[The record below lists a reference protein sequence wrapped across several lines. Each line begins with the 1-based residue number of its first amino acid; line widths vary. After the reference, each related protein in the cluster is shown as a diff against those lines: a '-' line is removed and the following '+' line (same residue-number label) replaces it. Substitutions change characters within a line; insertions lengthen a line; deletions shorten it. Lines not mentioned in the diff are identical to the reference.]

1 MQDTDLIVGLDIGT
15 TKIAACA
22 GRIHEGGIEIAAVS
36 ETPHSGARKG
46 MITDVDETAGAI
58 AATMETLQQTA
69 GAPLSGAVVVGIGGT
84 EVTTTE
90 SVAAVP
96 VSQSSGD
103 INDDDIA
110 NVLEAAQAAT
120 LPSNRTVI
128 HCLPITFTTDH
139 ESNVRDPLGM
149 QSIRLEVNAQLITAS
164 TLAVRN
170 LERSVQQAGLQI
182 SDVVF
187 NPLAA
192 QKAVLSRRQTE
203 SGVVLMDIGS
213 ATTDV
218 AIFEENHLVR
228 AAVLPIGSQHITN
241 DIAIGLRTSLEV
253 AEQLKREHGSA
264 MASLVKANEVVHLA
278 DYSEDDTES
287 IKRQYLAEIIEAR
300 LHELFGLITDELKDL
315 DRDQRLP
322 AGVVLVGNGARLD
335 GLVEYTKET
344 LKLPAT
350 VAKPRLELS
359 TVIVDTMDAPD
370 YTTSVGLL
378 LWGLEHGTQASSG
391 GSLPRP
397 ALPSVDVSSVLSRAK
412 DLFKQFLP

>member
-1 MQDTDLIVGLDIGT
+1 MQETDLIVGLDIGT

-46 MITDVDETAGAI
+46 VITDVQETASAI
-58 AATMETLQQTA
+58 AATLETLEQTA
-69 GAPLSGAVVVGIGGT
+69 GAPMSGGVVVGIGGG

-90 SVAAVP
+90 SIAAVP
-96 VSQSSGD
+96 VIQAAGGIS
-103 INDDDIA
+103 DDDIA
-110 NVLEAAQAAT
+110 NALEAAQAAN
-120 LPSNRTVI
+120 LPANRTVL
-128 HCLPITFTTDH
+128 HCLPISFTTDH
-139 ESNVRDPLGM
+139 ETNVRDPLGM
-149 QSIRLEVNAQLITAS
+149 ESIRLEVSAQLITAS
-164 TLAVRN
+164 TLAIRN
-170 LERSVQQAGLQI
+170 LERAVEHAGVQI
-182 SDVVF
+182 NDIVF

-192 QKAVLSRRQTE
+192 EKAVLTKRQTE
-203 SGVVLMDIGS
+203 SGVVLMDIGA
-213 ATTDV
+213 ATTDL
-218 AIFEENHLVR
+218 AIFEEGHLVR
-228 AAVLPIGSQHITN
+228 AGVLPIGSQHLTN

-253 AEQLKREHGSA
+253 AEQLKREHGTA
-264 MASLVKANEVVHLA
+264 LASLVKASELIHLEE
-278 DYSEDDTES
+278 YSEDDRET

-300 LHELFGLITDELKDL
+300 LNELFGLVTEELKSL

-335 GLVEYTKET
+335 GLVDYVKAT

-359 TVIVDTMDAPD
+359 TVIVDTADAPD

-378 LWGLEHGTQASSG
+378 LWGLEHGTAPSGG

-397 ALPSVDVSSVLSRAK
+397 SLPSVDVNSVLNRAK